1 MGRER
6 NQRRLIAPVHQDDP
20 GAEEN
25 VILHPVE
32 STVSGKSLPAIIEQ
46 AGNGARFAFEEF
58 FHAKIRNAHTRRAYR
73 RAVLCFLEWCE
84 SRQRQL
90 HEVSPADVGAYLDEL
105 SHSVASKKQILA
117 GLRHFFDGMVIRHA
131 IALNPALSVRG
142 ERYQVLEGKTPEI
155 TIKQAR
161 KLLSSINTDNVV
173 GLRDK
178 AVMSILIYT
187 ASRVGA
193 VARLKLKDLY
203 DTGDQYCLHFIDKGG
218 KSREIPVRHDL
229 QSLLRSYVRS
239 AGCRIDDSS
248 DQPLFRTSIR
258 KTRTL
263 SDRPMSA
270 GDIGRMIKRRMKAC
284 GLPMRLSPHSFR
296 VATITDL
303 LNQGIPLEDVQQ
315 LAGHAD
321 PRTTRLYD
329 RRHKSITRNIVERI
343 SI

>member
-1 MGRER
+1 MGRCR
-6 NQRRLIAPVHQDDP
+6 NKRGLIASVHEHTP
-20 GAEEN
+20 GAEAN
-25 VILHPVE
+25 VVLHPVE
-32 STVSGKSLPAIIEQ
+32 SSIGEKRLPAIIEQ
-46 AGNGARFAFEEF
+46 AGHGARFAFEEF
-58 FHAKIRNAHTRRAYR
+58 FHAKIRNTHTRRAYR
-73 RAVLCFLEWCE
+73 RAVLCFLQW
-84 SRQRQL
+84 SDDRQRRLQ
-90 HEVSPADVGAYLDEL
+90 EVSPADVGIYLDEL
-105 SHSVASKKQILA
+105 TLSVASKKQILA
-117 GLRHFFDGMVIRHA
+117 GLRHFFDGMVTRHA

-161 KLLSSINTDNVV
+161 KLLSSINTDNAV

-178 AVMSILIYT
+178 AVMAILIYT

-193 VARLKLKDLY
+193 VAQLKLKDLY
-203 DTGDQYCLHFIDKGG
+203 DTGDQYCLHFLDKGG

-229 QSLLRSYVRS
+229 QTLLRSYLQA
-239 AGCRIDDSS
+239 AGCSLDVSS
-248 DQPLFRTSIR
+248 HQPLFRTTIC
-258 KTRTL
+258 KTKAL

-284 GLPMRLSPHSFR
+284 GLPVRLSPHSFR
-296 VATITDL
+296 VTTITDL
-303 LNQGIPLEDVQQ
+303 LSQGVPLEDVQH

>member
-1 MGRER
+1 MDEQ
-6 NQRRLIAPVHQDDP
+6 NPVA
-20 GAEEN
+20 GVS
-25 VILHPVE
+25 VIHSTVE
-32 STVSGKSLPAIIEQ
+32 SNGSAITPLPAIIEQ
-46 AGNGARFAFEEF
+46 AGHSARFAFEEF

-73 RAVLCFLEWCE
+73 RAVLCFLQWCDN
-84 SRQRQL
+84 RQRRLQ
-90 HEVSPADVGAYLDEL
+90 EVSPADVGIYLDEL
-105 SHSVASKKQILA
+105 TLSIASKKQVLA

-161 KLLSSINTDNVV
+161 RLLSCINTDNVV

-178 AVMSILIYT
+178 AIISILVYT

-203 DTGDQYCLHFIDKGG
+203 DSGDQYCLHFLDKGG

-229 QSLLRSYVRS
+229 QSLLRTYLQSV
-239 AGCRIDDSS
+239 GCNLGDAIDD
-248 DQPLFRTSIR
+248 PLFCTSIR
-258 KTRTL
+258 KTKTL
-263 SDRPMSA
+263 SDRAMSA
-270 GDIGRMIKRRMKAC
+270 GDIGRMLKRRMKAC
-284 GLPMRLSPHSFR
+284 GLPLRLSAHSFR

-303 LNQGIPLEDVQQ
+303 LNQGVPLSDVQH

-321 PRTTRLYD
+321 PRTTKLYD
-329 RRHKSITRNIVERI
+329 RRQKAITRNIVERI

>member
-1 MGRER
+1 MDDFLQRGEGVPALSSATSLGKPNAR
-6 NQRRLIAPVHQDDP
+6 N
-20 GAEEN
+20 
-25 VILHPVE
+25 
-32 STVSGKSLPAIIEQ
+32 TLPAIIEQ
-46 AGNGARFAFEEF
+46 AGHNARFAYEEF

-73 RAVLCFLEWCE
+73 RAVLCFLHWCDD
-84 SRQRQL
+84 RQRRLQ
-90 HEVSPADVGAYLDEL
+90 EVSPADVGIYLDEL
-105 SHSVASKKQILA
+105 TLSVASKKQILA
-117 GLRHFFDGMVIRHA
+117 GLRHFFDGMVTRHA

-142 ERYQVLEGKTPEI
+142 ERYQVMEGKTPEI

-178 AVMSILIYT
+178 AIMSILIYT

-203 DTGDQYCLHFIDKGG
+203 DTGDQYCLHFLDKGG

-229 QSLLRSYVRS
+229 QCLLRSYLQS
-239 AGCRIDDSS
+239 AGRHLGESTDH
-248 DQPLFRTSIR
+248 PLFRTTIR
-258 KTRTL
+258 KTKTF
-263 SDRPMSA
+263 SGRPMSA

-284 GLPMRLSPHSFR
+284 GLPLRLSPHSFR

-303 LNQGIPLEDVQQ
+303 LHQGVPLSDVQH
-315 LAGHAD
+315 LAGHSD
-321 PRTTRLYD
+321 PRTTKLYD
-329 RRHKSITRNIVERI
+329 RRQKCITRNIVERI

>member
-1 MGRER
+1 M
-6 NQRRLIAPVHQDDP
+6 
-20 GAEEN
+20 
-25 VILHPVE
+25 
-32 STVSGKSLPAIIEQ
+32 
-46 AGNGARFAFEEF
+46 
-58 FHAKIRNAHTRRAYR
+58 
-73 RAVLCFLEWCE
+73 
-84 SRQRQL
+84 
-90 HEVSPADVGAYLDEL
+90 SPADVGIYLDEL
-105 SHSVASKKQILA
+105 TLSVASKKQILA
-117 GLRHFFDGMVIRHA
+117 GLRHFFDGMVTRHA

-142 ERYQVLEGKTPEI
+142 ERYQVMEGKTPEI

-161 KLLSSINTDNVV
+161 TLLSSINIDNVV

-178 AVMSILIYT
+178 AIVSILIYT

-203 DTGDQYCLHFIDKGG
+203 DTGDQYCLHFLDKGG

-229 QSLLRSYVRS
+229 QSLLRSYLQS
-239 AGCRIDDSS
+239 AGSNLGDATDH
-248 DQPLFRTSIR
+248 PLFRTSIR
-258 KTRTL
+258 KTKTL
-263 SDRPMSA
+263 SVRPMSA

-284 GLPMRLSPHSFR
+284 GLPLRLSPHSFR
-296 VATITDL
+296 VCVITNL
-303 LNQGIPLEDVQQ
+303 LSQGVPLEDVQN

>member
-1 MGRER
+1 MCDGS
-6 NQRRLIAPVHQDDP
+6 
-20 GAEEN
+20 
-25 VILHPVE
+25 VILRPAE
-32 STVSGKSLPAIIEQ
+32 SIAEWHNRHCLPSSNKLAIALGLRMKNSSTRRFATHTRGERTGELCS
-46 AGNGARFAFEEF
+46 AFCNGATVV
-58 FHAKIRNAHTRRAYR
+58 NAR
-73 RAVLCFLEWCE
+73 L
-84 SRQRQL
+84 Q
-90 HEVSPADVGAYLDEL
+90 EVSPADVGIYLDEL
-105 SHSVASKKQILA
+105 TLSVASKKQILA
-117 GLRHFFDGMVIRHA
+117 GLRHFFDGMVTRHA

-142 ERYQVLEGKTPEI
+142 ERYQVMEGKTPEI

-178 AVMSILIYT
+178 AIMSILIYT

-203 DTGDQYCLHFIDKGG
+203 DTGDQYCLHFLDKGG

-229 QSLLRSYVRS
+229 QGLLRSYLQS
-239 AGCRIDDSS
+239 AGCNLGDATDR
-248 DQPLFRTSIR
+248 PLFRTSIR
-258 KTRTL
+258 KTKTL
-263 SDRPMSA
+263 SVRPMSA

-284 GLPMRLSPHSFR
+284 GLPLRLSPHSFR
-296 VATITDL
+296 VATITNL
-303 LNQGIPLEDVQQ
+303 LSQGVPLEDVQN